1 MLATILTILA
11 VILIATVA
19 LKLAWFVIKLLWSLV
34 KGVLTMPLFAVIIV
48 GALIAIPCGLLL

>member
-11 VILIATVA
+11 VTLIATVA

-34 KGVLTMPLFAVIIV
+34 KGVLTMPLFAVIII
-48 GALIAIPCGLLL
+48 GALIAIPCGLLM